1 MVIIDKVDCCP
12 RDSGIINVRVLNSPQ
27 GTDSTCSKSMEYDGV
42 NQQFKFYCSPPALGN
57 YLKITLKG
65 NNVTLVLCQVIVQTI
80 GKFPVVSFQYKSSLL
95 ELLST
100 WSLPWGH
107 ITKAAYSK
115 PLRNHFLCYN
125 YRFDAFGPRNSC
137 SFSDCINYSF
147 DKLLTH
153 PSGNLMSKGRKSH
166 NFFSSIP
173 LRGLICPPPP
183 LPSYP
188 K

>member
-12 RDSGIINVRVLNSPQ
+12 RDSGIINVRVLSSPQ

-125 YRFDAFGPRNSC
+125 YRFDAFGPINSC

-147 DKLLTH
+147 DKPILQEILRAKEE
-153 PSGNLMSKGRKSH
+153 NLMF
-166 NFFSSIP
+166 FFSSIP
-173 LRGLICPPPP
+173 LRGLICLPPP

>member
-27 GTDSTCSKSMEYDGV
+27 GTDSICSKSMEYDGV

-95 ELLST
+95 EILST

-125 YRFDAFGPRNSC
+125 YRFDAFGP
-137 SFSDCINYSF
+137 
-147 DKLLTH
+147 
-153 PSGNLMSKGRKSH
+153 
-166 NFFSSIP
+166 
-173 LRGLICPPPP
+173 
-183 LPSYP
+183 
-188 K
+188 